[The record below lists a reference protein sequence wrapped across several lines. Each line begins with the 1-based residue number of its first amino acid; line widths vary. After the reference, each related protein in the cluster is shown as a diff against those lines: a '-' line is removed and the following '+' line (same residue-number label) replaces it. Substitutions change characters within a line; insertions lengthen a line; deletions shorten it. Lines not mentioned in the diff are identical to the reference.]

1 MSKPVAI
8 VVGASRGMGAAIA
21 QELYNRGYSLSTMS
35 TSGESAFANDSN
47 VLSLKGSV
55 LNPQD
60 LERLVAVTREKFGR
74 IDVVANSTGHPAQGD
89 LLDISDQAWHDG
101 LDMVF
106 LNVVRIARLVTPI
119 FLQQGSGSM
128 VNIASFSA
136 VEPSLD
142 YPVSSALRAGLAN
155 FCKMYADRYAEN
167 NIRMNNL
174 LPGFI
179 ESYEIDESIQQ
190 AIPMQRSG
198 KLSEIAKTAA
208 FLLSDDA
215 GYITGQSIRV
225 DGGLTRSF

>member
-1 MSKPVAI
+1 MNKPVAI

-21 QELYNRGYSLSTMS
+21 QELYNRGYALSTMS
-35 TSGESAFANDSN
+35 TTGETALEQNEHI
-47 VLSLKGSV
+47 LSIKGSV
-55 LNPQD
+55 LNPHD
-60 LERLVAVTREKFGR
+60 HENLVKLTMEKFGR
-74 IDVVANSTGHPAQGD
+74 VDAVANSTGHPAQGD
-89 LLDISDQAWHDG
+89 LLDITDQFWHDG

-106 LNVVRIARLVTPI
+106 LNVVRMARLVTPI
-119 FLQQGSGSM
+119 FQAQGSGSI

-136 VEPSLD
+136 LEPSLD

-167 NIRMNNL
+167 NIRMNNI

-179 ESYEIDESIQQ
+179 ENYVLDEGIQQ
-190 AIPMQRSG
+190 AIPMQRPG
-198 KLSEIAKTAA
+198 KLAEIAKTAA
-208 FLLSDDA
+208 FLLSNDA